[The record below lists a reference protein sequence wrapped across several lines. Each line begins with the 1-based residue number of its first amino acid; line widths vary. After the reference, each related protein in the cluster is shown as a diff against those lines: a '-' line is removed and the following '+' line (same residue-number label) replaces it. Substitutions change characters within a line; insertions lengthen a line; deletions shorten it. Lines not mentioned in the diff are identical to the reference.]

1 MNNLQITERDVITA
15 IINNYFIVD
24 YGFVTAVKNNT
35 VDVTH
40 ATILK
45 TKSGVEIKQ
54 TETPG
59 IELLTLSTAGMA
71 LDFEVQEG
79 DKVLLLGLKTYIPKV
94 ENVTQ
99 AKPQTAP
106 IHYSRETLKA
116 LPLCVFN
123 DNAQVKI
130 ASTEGS
136 LKVTTSDKIELN
148 GNNKQFVTWAEL
160 NSALSTFLTQL
171 TTALTTTPIAGN
183 GAPQPTW
190 TGLPTSINIDAA
202 KTTTVVTGG

>member
-1 MNNLQITERDVITA
+1 MNNLQLTERDVITS
-15 IINNYFIVD
+15 IINNYYILD

-45 TKSGVEIKQ
+45 TNQGNEIKQ
-54 TETPG
+54 TVTQN
-59 IELLTLSTAGMA
+59 IELLTVATGGLAI
-71 LDFEVQEG
+71 DFDVQEG

-94 ENVTQ
+94 EEVTQ

-130 ASTEGS
+130 AATEGT
-136 LKVTTSDKIELN
+136 LKINVAEKIELN
-148 GNNKQFVTWAEL
+148 GNDKNFVTWAEL

-171 TTALTTTPIAGN
+171 TTALTTTPIVGN
-183 GAPQPTW
+183 GSAQTW
-190 TGLPTSINIDAA
+190 TGLPTSIDISAA
-202 KTTTVVTGG
+202 KTTTIVTGG